1 MTLVTTHS
9 PIPRPNSKEKE
20 KVGLGRGLGMHK
32 TRSDYPECAVLYK
45 SHNVIGCTEIGVG

>member
-20 KVGLGRGLGMHK
+20 KVGLGRELEMHK
-32 TRSDYPECAVLYK
+32 TRSDYPKCAVLYK
-45 SHNVIGCTEIGVG
+45 STM